1 MTQVLAIAD
10 VERDKWVI
18 IWQVAEEITAE
29 VGDGTSTP
37 ETDRYRRKC
46 IARIRKTINR
56 ARFLVV
62 FRSFVLFHDFGC
74 WHLDGGGKLTLMT
87 RIVFYYLNG
96 KQD

>member
-29 VGDGTSTP
+29 VGDGASTP
-37 ETDRYRRKC
+37 EMDRYRRKC

-56 ARFLVV
+56 ARFLI
-62 FRSFVLFHDFGC
+62 VLGALC
-74 WHLDGGGKLTLMT
+74 YSTTSVAGTLT
-87 RIVFYYLNG
+87 VAGN
-96 KQD
+96 